1 MSAPLPRHEAARLT
15 EVQRYLPCAAD
26 PLLDDLARLAA
37 AICGTPIG
45 LVSLVDADRQRFV
58 ANIGMPMS
66 ETPRE
71 IAFCAHAI
79 TQTDLMVVSDTLAD
93 ARFVHNPLVTGDVG
107 ARFYAGAPL
116 TTPSGHALGT
126 LCVIDRIPRGLSA
139 EQQEALRML
148 GRQALGLMELRRRN
162 AELER
167 ATRVDQPLQR
177 RDLAEAVIDTVN
189 SLVVVLDAGGVIESV
204 NHACERALGYT
215 AEELRGYRFWDL
227 LPVEE
232 AAGMLDTM
240 SNLSERSFP
249 VATENIWMTKDRQRR
264 IVTWLT
270 SALRDDSGEIVYL
283 VATGTD
289 VTEQRRAEDE
299 LRARETQLRTVLSSA
314 PLVIYTLD
322 RAGVFTFAEGSGLA
336 TLGATPA
343 SLMGYPI
350 EQIYQQMPETLA
362 HLRATL
368 AGEERFWLNEVS
380 GRVFEN
386 RATPLY
392 DAQQQPAGV
401 IGVSQDVTERARSE
415 AERVLLQEQVIA
427 AQAAALAELST
438 PLIPISEAVV
448 VMPLIGAMDSLRAQR
463 VIATLLNGVSEQHAQ
478 AAILDITGVPVVDT
492 QVANVLLQA
501 AQAATLLGTRV
512 ILTGIRPEI
521 AQTLVGLGVDLSRVC
536 TCGTL
541 QAGIRLAME
550 GRSTAGVPARRR

>member
-1 MSAPLPRHEAARLT
+1 MLSAPLPRHEADRLT

-45 LVSLVDADRQRFV
+45 LVSLLDADHQRFV
-58 ANIGMPMS
+58 ANSGMPMS

-93 ARFVHNPLVTGDVG
+93 ARFAHNPLVTGDLG

-116 TTPSGHALGT
+116 TTPSGHTLGT
-126 LCVIDRIPRGLSA
+126 LCVIDRVPRGLSA

-148 GRQALGLMELRRRN
+148 SRQALGLMELRRRN
-162 AELER
+162 AELIR
-167 ATRVDQPLQR
+167 AARAEQPMQR

-189 SLVVVLDAGGVIESV
+189 SLVVVLDVRGVIESV
-204 NHACERALGYT
+204 NHACERVLGYT
-215 AEELRGYRFWDL
+215 AEELRGHRFWDL

-232 AAGMLDTM
+232 TAGVLDTLG
-240 SNLSERSFP
+240 NLSKGSFP
-249 VATENIWMTKDRQRR
+249 VATENIWMTKDGQRR

-270 SALRDDSGEIVYL
+270 SALRDENGEVVYL
-283 VATGTD
+283 VGTGTD
-289 VTEQRRAEDE
+289 VTEQRRAEEE

-322 RAGVFTFAEGSGLA
+322 RAGVFTFAEGSALA
-336 TLGATPA
+336 TLGATSA
-343 SLMGYPI
+343 ALVGFSI

-362 HLRATL
+362 QLRAAL
-368 AGEERFWLNEVS
+368 AGEERVWLNEVG

-386 RATPLY
+386 RAIPLY
-392 DAQQQPAGV
+392 DGQQPAGL
-401 IGVSQDVTERARSE
+401 IGVSQDVTERARSD
-415 AERVLLQEQVIA
+415 AERAQLQEQVIA
-427 AQAAALAELST
+427 AQAATLAELST
-438 PLIPISEAVV
+438 PLIPISETLV

-478 AAILDITGVPVVDT
+478 TAILDITGVPVVDT

-541 QAGIRLAME
+541 QAGIRLALE
-550 GRSTAGVPARRR
+550 GRSIAGPPARHR